1 MQKYIKKF
9 VKIDGNVYM
18 LLDNLRVFVYNC
30 KRTINDYQPKA
41 MQTALVQ
48 NEIEQASRSV
58 RCVTVVHY

>member
-30 KRTINDYQPKA
+30 KRTVNDYQPET

-48 NEIEQASRSV
+48 NEIE
-58 RCVTVVHY
+58 